1 MSTDESGEGIADR
14 LGTRAERILAG
25 LDFNAAIEARDAHH
39 HEHLSSLLDGLIEV
53 LDALDRALAGAT
65 SDAVPA
71 SSCRLIVRQVEA
83 LLERTGVQSPTCV
96 GEPVDLSRDEI
107 IETQP
112 SEHADGIVLEVVARS
127 YVWDGRLLRQA
138 RVVVANNEEGAG
150 T

>member
-1 MSTDESGEGIADR
+1 MSTDEPGEGMADR
-14 LGTRAERILAG
+14 LGNRADRILAG
-25 LDFNAAIEARDAHH
+25 LDFNAAIEARDAH
-39 HEHLSSLLDGLIEV
+39 LSSLLDGLIEV
-53 LDALDRALAGAT
+53 LDSLDRALAGAAY
-65 SDAVPA
+65 DAVPA

-127 YVWDGRLLRQA
+127 YVWDGRLLRHA